1 MSDVGSVKYQVEL
14 DDSHLD
20 QDISKTESNISSK
33 LSSVSNTLNK
43 QFGYQIF
50 KDVGSAAISA
60 GKQIVGFAEDSI
72 QTGMSFD
79 KAMSQVAATMGKT
92 TDEITELRDFAQEMG
107 ATTAFSANEAA
118 QALNY
123 MALAGYDAETAMSML
138 PTVLDLAAAGD
149 IELARAS
156 DMVTDAQSALGLS
169 LEETSVMVDQ
179 MAKASS
185 KSNTSVA
192 QLGDAILTVGGT
204 AKSLAGGTTELST
217 ALGIMAD
224 SGIKGAEAGT
234 HMRNILL
241 ALNPTTKDAKEAFE
255 ELGINAYDAEGN
267 LRPLNDTFSEMAV
280 RLADFDSQGRTKILS
295 KMFNKTDL
303 AAADALLTA
312 ATYDMEG
319 LKEAVGQL
327 GINWENV
334 RVITEDWGLSAEEGM
349 EHIVR
354 TTENWILSG
363 ATMEQTLKL
372 LQESYGMTQEDAVAL
387 FETVSA
393 ELDEQGNRWIELTG
407 YIEDADGAAKQMAET
422 QLDNLAGSITLFKS
436 ALEGAQIVI
445 SDMLTPALQFL
456 VDAGTDALS
465 RLTQAAQE
473 GGFKGA
479 MQELGTIVSETVAE
493 IQAKAPEMLAAGT
506 ELITNLISGIL
517 ERAPELLA
525 QGTEIV
531 VNFVTGILE
540 GLPSVIEAAGE
551 IIVSL
556 LDQLLSGEPQMME
569 EGTNLIMRLAEAFIT
584 NIPQIIQAIVQVLA
598 AIVQTILEHL
608 PEIYQ
613 KGVELIGKVVAGMIS
628 MIPQVLSSTMDIIN
642 GIRNSFNLDW
652 GSIGSNIVSGIA
664 NGIRAGMSWVADAAR
679 SVAESALNA
688 AKGFLGISSPSKAMR
703 DQVGKWIPAG
713 LAEGIDDNADV
724 VDESMEDLSRSLTTS
739 VDYELP
745 DFAGLADKLGV
756 AINAS
761 TSQQLNI
768 PLIVD
773 GREIARAT
781 AVYTNEQL
789 AWEAR

>member
-1 MSDVGSVKYQVEL
+1 MPDVGSVKYKVEL
-14 DDSHLD
+14 DNSSLD
-20 QDISKTESNISSK
+20 NEVSKTESELSSK
-33 LSSVSNTLNK
+33 LDKIGSTVGK
-43 QFGYQIF
+43 QFGYSIL
-50 KDVGSAAISA
+50 KDVGGAFVQLGEKA
-60 GKQIVGFAEDSI
+60 VGFISDSI

-79 KAMSQVAATMGKT
+79 KAMSQVAATMGVT
-92 TDEITELRDFAQEMG
+92 TDEIGELRDFAQEMG

-169 LEETSVMVDQ
+169 LEETSTMVDQ

-185 KSNTSVA
+185 KSNTSVE

-255 ELGINAYDAEGN
+255 ELGINAYDANGD

-280 RLADFDSQGRTKILS
+280 RLADFDSQGRTEILS

-312 ATYDMEG
+312 ATYDMDG

-327 GINWENV
+327 GINWEGV
-334 RVITEDWGLSAEEGM
+334 RVITKDWGLSAEEGM
-349 EHIVR
+349 EHIIR

-363 ATMEQTLKL
+363 STMEQTLGL
-372 LQESYGMTQEDAVAL
+372 LRDSYGMTQEDAVAL

-393 ELDEQGNRWIELTG
+393 ELDEQGNRWTELTG

-422 QLDNLAGSITLFKS
+422 QLDNLAGSITLFQS

-445 SDMLTPALQFL
+445 SDMVTPALTFL

-506 ELITNLISGIL
+506 ELITNLISGII

-525 QGTEIV
+525 QGTEMI

-551 IIVSL
+551 IIVNI

-569 EGTNLIMRLAEAFIT
+569 EGTNLLMKLAEAFIN

-628 MIPQVLSSTMDIIN
+628 MIPQVLSGTMDIIN

-664 NGIRAGMSWVADAAR
+664 NGISAGLSWVVDAAK
-679 SVAESALNA
+679 SVAEAALGA

-713 LAEGIDDNADV
+713 LAEGIDENADV

-739 VDYELP
+739 VDYDLP

>member
-33 LSSVSNTLNK
+33 LGSVSNTLNK

-149 IELARAS
+149 IDLARAS

-169 LEETSVMVDQ
+169 LEETSTMVDQ

-185 KSNTSVA
+185 KSNTSVE

-204 AKSLAGGTTELST
+204 AKNLAGGTTELST

-241 ALNPTTKDAKEAFE
+241 ALNPTTKDAIEAFD
-255 ELGINAYDAEGN
+255 ELGINAYDANGD

-280 RLADFDSQGRTKILS
+280 RLADFDSQGRTEILS

-312 ATYDMEG
+312 ATYDMDS

-363 ATMEQTLKL
+363 STMEQTLKL
-372 LQESYGMTQEDAVAL
+372 LQEDYGMTQEDAVAL

-393 ELDEQGNRWIELTG
+393 ELDEQGNRWTELTG

-422 QLDNLAGSITLFKS
+422 QLDNLAGSITLFQS

-445 SDMLTPALQFL
+445 SDMLTPALTML

-506 ELITNLISGIL
+506 ELITNLISGII

-525 QGTEIV
+525 QGTEMI

-551 IIVSL
+551 IIVNL

-569 EGTNLIMRLAEAFIT
+569 EGTNLMMRLVEAFIT

-608 PEIYQ
+608 PEIYE

-628 MIPQVLSSTMDIIN
+628 MIPRVLSSTMDIIN

-664 NGIRAGMSWVADAAR
+664 NGIRAGMAWVADAAR

-688 AKGFLGISSPSKAMR
+688 AKGLLGISSPSKVMR

-713 LAEGIDDNADV
+713 LAEGIDENADV
-724 VDESMEDLSRSLTTS
+724 VDESMEDLSRSLTAS